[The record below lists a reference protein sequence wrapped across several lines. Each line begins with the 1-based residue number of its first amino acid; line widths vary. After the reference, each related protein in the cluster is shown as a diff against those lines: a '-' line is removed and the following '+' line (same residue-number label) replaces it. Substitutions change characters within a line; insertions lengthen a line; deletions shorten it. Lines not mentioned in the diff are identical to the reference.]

1 MAMRPLKVLGIVFGI
16 VLVVSPAFSDSRFS
30 VFGKVNF
37 IAATGLESDY
47 EVGVNEFPFVSAYQ
61 NLGIGFGLTFG
72 KTFFAG
78 IEGHYNLSGKVTL
91 AGPPVD
97 PDTVE
102 VDTFKYASGLFV
114 FGFNLVNNQ
123 RVRVYLNGGGGVRYN
138 LEDEIKSYVSEN
150 GYLTEVDPPDKRYI
164 LEGFGG
170 AGLEIYLSKNSG
182 IMLSGRYVY
191 VELEEPQKA
200 MVVLAGIVYRF

>member
-1 MAMRPLKVLGIVFGI
+1 MAMRPLKVICIVFGI
-16 VLVVSPAFSDSRFS
+16 VLVAGSAFSGSRFS

-37 IAATGLESDY
+37 IAATGLVSDHEY
-47 EVGVNEFPFVSAYQ
+47 GVNEFPLVSAYQ

-72 KTFFAG
+72 ETLFAG

-91 AGPPVD
+91 TDPKD

-102 VDTFKYASGLFV
+102 VDTFKYASGLFIL
-114 FGFNLVNNQ
+114 GFNLVNNQ
-123 RVRVYLNGGGGVRYN
+123 AVRLYINGGGGIRYN
-138 LEDEIKSYVSEN
+138 LEDEIKSYVSEK

-191 VELEEPQKA
+191 VALEEHQKA
-200 MVVLAGIVYRF
+200 MVVLAGVVYRF

>member
-1 MAMRPLKVLGIVFGI
+1 MRSLKILGIVFAV
-16 VLVVSPAFSDSRFS
+16 VLMAGSAFSDSRFS

-72 KTFFAG
+72 ETFFAG

-91 AGPPVD
+91 TDPVD

-102 VDTFKYASGLFV
+102 VDTYKYASGLII

-123 RVRVYLNGGGGVRYN
+123 RVRLYLNGGAGVRYN
-138 LEDEIKSYVSEN
+138 LENEIKSYVSEN
-150 GYLTEVDPPDKRYI
+150 GYLTEVDPPDKRSI

-170 AGLEIYLSKNSG
+170 AGLEVYLSRNSG
-182 IMLSGRYVY
+182 LMLNGRYVY
-191 VELEEPQKA
+191 VALEKPQKA
-200 MVVLAGIVYRF
+200 MVVIAGVVYRF

>member
-1 MAMRPLKVLGIVFGI
+1 MAMRLLKVIGIVFGV
-16 VLVVSPAFSDSRFS
+16 VLMASSAFSDSRFS

-72 KTFFAG
+72 ETFFAG
-78 IEGHYNLSGKVTL
+78 IEGHYNFSGKVTL
-91 AGPPVD
+91 TGPPID

-102 VDTFKYASGLFV
+102 VDTYKYASGLFIA
-114 FGFNLVNNQ
+114 GFNLVNNQ
-123 RVRVYLNGGGGVRYN
+123 RVRLYLNGGAGVRYN
-138 LEDEIKSYVSEN
+138 LENEIKSYVSEN
-150 GYLTEVDPPDKRYI
+150 GYLTEVDPPDKRFI

-170 AGLEIYLSKNSG
+170 AGLEVYLSRNSG
-182 IMLSGRYVY
+182 ILLSGRYVY
-191 VELEEPQKA
+191 VALEEPQKA
-200 MVVLAGIVYRF
+200 MVVIAGAVYRF

>member
-1 MAMRPLKVLGIVFGI
+1 MRSLKVIGIVFGV
-16 VLVVSPAFSDSRFS
+16 VLIASAAFSDSRFS

-72 KTFFAG
+72 KTLFAG

-91 AGPPVD
+91 TGPPVD

-102 VDTFKYASGLFV
+102 VDTYRYASGLFI
-114 FGFNLVNNQ
+114 FGCNLVNNR
-123 RVRVYLNGGGGVRYN
+123 RVRLYLNGGAGVRYN

-150 GYLTEVDPPDKRYI
+150 GELTEVDPPDKRSI

-170 AGLEIYLSKNSG
+170 AGLEVYLSRNSG
-182 IMLSGRYVY
+182 VLLSGRYLY
-191 VELEEPQKA
+191 VALEEPQKA
-200 MVVLAGIVYRF
+200 MVVIAGVVYRF